1 MVCTNKRCIANCE
14 IQTAPRVLIAEFR
27 DEAFHASHDNSISF
41 EKIAVAAACT
51 LPYDSDRALFC
62 KHAEDIKTEA
72 RLADT
77 RVASHKDTSLPRVNK
92 PLHCLKEFLVV
103 VADVQPTTQ
112 IIRA

>member
-1 MVCTNKRCIANCE
+1 MYNKRCIANCE
-14 IQTAPRVLIAEFR
+14 IQNAPRLPIAEFR
-27 DEAFHASHDNSISF
+27 DEAFHAPHDNSTFF
-41 EKIAVAAACT
+41 EKIAVASASI
-51 LPYDSDRALFC
+51 LPYDSDRTLLC

-77 RVASHKDTSLPRVNK
+77 RVASHQDTARPRVNK